1 MIEFNPVFSCDWILF
16 DNVQNQLDDITN
28 FVNKVANLLTI
39 KPSQQPEAT
48 VKKDK
53 TSNDSTS
60 ETPTSTF
67 IESMNH
73 LNIFNE
79 LQYECEYL
87 ANKPFKKEID
97 VSVSDFSRDI
107 STLKNKERRYLSF
120 VRGTTSFFAM

>member
-1 MIEFNPVFSCDWILF
+1 MF

-39 KPSQQPEAT
+39 TPSQQPEAT
-48 VKKDK
+48 VKKEQ

-120 VRGTTSFFAM
+120 VRGNNLVLCNVTCIFQPDN